1 VKNEIYVKLSF
12 NASVILAVVEICRTL
27 LDYAKLCTAV
37 AVVVYMDIVICE
49 TEADICGTT
58 SEN

>member
-1 VKNEIYVKLSF
+1 MKLSF
-12 NASVILAVVEICRTL
+12 NASVTLAVVEICRTL
-27 LDYAKLCTAV
+27 LHYNKLCTAV
-37 AVVVYMDIVICE
+37 AIVVHMDIVICE